1 MYLYS
6 SILVWNVTVC
16 LVCMLTSETSSFLC
30 PFQQEVKNAIL
41 EDIVRLGKEGGLKSF
56 EQVS

>member
-6 SILVWNVTVC
+6 SILEWNVT
-16 LVCMLTSETSSFLC
+16 VCMLTSETSSFLC